1 MIIISPVV
9 FHDSDHVRHGEAFN
23 GCRVALGSVSALPFF
38 CVLFRFGS
46 LSICFLI
53 VAKDTQG
60 GESCLKMESKKLIL
74 PNL

>member
-23 GCRVALGSVSALPFF
+23 GCRVALGECVRTPLFF

-53 VAKDTQG
+53 TGSYETA
-60 GESCLKMESKKLIL
+60 
-74 PNL
+74 